1 MARISHL
8 CESIFLLKIFLLKI
22 LLKTELLSFSAGNKF
37 LENWVVGTDSYAKN
51 TFGQKLAE
59 SGMLLQSTL

>member
-8 CESIFLLKIFLLKI
+8 CESIF